1 MCWNFLK
8 ILIYMI
14 KQIAVAFFL
23 LVWKVAIFPTA
34 QYQYRRIITLNTSR
48 SSRDSIT
55 SPVQVKKESGAHVQT
70 MATNGCRS
78 TLGGKQL

>member
-1 MCWNFLK
+1 MFEFFE
-8 ILIYMI
+8 ILIYVI

-34 QYQYRRIITLNTSR
+34 QYQHRRIMTQDTSR
-48 SSRDSIT
+48 SSRDSIRY
-55 SPVQVKKESGAHVQT
+55 PAQARRGPGAHVQT

-78 TLGGKQL
+78 TLGGKQP

>member
-1 MCWNFLK
+1 MCWNFL
-8 ILIYMI
+8 LIYMI

-34 QYQYRRIITLNTSR
+34 QYQHRRIITPNTSR

-55 SPVQVKKESGAHVQT
+55 SPVQVKQESGAHVQT